1 MEEAEAL
8 SDRIGIMKDGKL
20 LICGTADEI
29 KEKAN
34 TDRFEQAFIR
44 IVKGDTKC

>member
-20 LICGTADEI
+20 LICDTPDAI
-29 KEKAN
+29 KAYAKEDTIEKS
-34 TDRFEQAFIR
+34 FIK
-44 IVKGDTKC
+44 IVKEAKK

>member
-20 LICGTADEI
+20 LLVGTAEEMM
-29 KEKAN
+29 KKTG
-34 TDRFEQAFIR
+34 TDRFENAFIS
-44 IVKGDTKC
+44 IVREVKL

>member
-20 LICGTADEI
+20 LALGTVSELI
-29 KEKAN
+29 EKTG
-34 TDRFEQAFIR
+34 TDRFENAFIS
-44 IVKGDTKC
+44 IVKEAKI